1 MRKNLILSICLFL
14 AVTLQA
20 QNRVVDGNLPMVFL
34 IGENE
39 GEYEQMVASY
49 NTLLLSVCDNSMD
62 KAYKVWTLFL
72 QDFENFS
79 RNEGVDIKGVKIW
92 INVFWNAN
100 GMIDHIVYYPKPHS
114 KNMDFSILT
123 DLFERFVDMNQLEV
137 TSSVPFSQYGSAS
150 FPVFSKYNRASEE

>member
-49 NTLLLSVCDNSMD
+49 NTLLFQSVTIR
-62 KAYKVWTLFL
+62 W
-72 QDFENFS
+72 
-79 RNEGVDIKGVKIW
+79 IKPRSIDSYSFKILK
-92 INVFWNAN
+92 IFQE
-100 GMIDHIVYYPKPHS
+100 MK
-114 KNMDFSILT
+114 
-123 DLFERFVDMNQLEV
+123 E
-137 TSSVPFSQYGSAS
+137 
-150 FPVFSKYNRASEE
+150 